1 MTPADSIAV
10 ALEKAAQ
17 RMLVRLLQALDKI
30 ELVSHKRYGA
40 CEKDETFLWVC
51 SGIGFLGKSAAFYLT
66 VIVRSLVQWLKV
78 VSAGYVRVHPSRLP
92 DWSYLEDAIDAVRM
106 LKGKP

>member
-66 VIVRSLVQWLKV
+66 
-78 VSAGYVRVHPSRLP
+78 G
-92 DWSYLEDAIDAVRM
+92 
-106 LKGKP
+106 G